1 MGKNLKRKRRQERQF
16 GSAEIIEFQHSKF
29 DTERTLPPI
38 KALNSADYLSALR
51 KSPQVI
57 VLGPAGTGKTWIAAT
72 HAADL
77 LRNRRIDKIILTRP
91 NVPCGRSLGFFP
103 GSLEDKFAPWAQ
115 PVAQA
120 IKDRIGKAAYDIAMK
135 NGGIELVPFE
145 VMRGRSWSNA
155 FVLLDEA
162 QNCTPAEIKT
172 FLTRIGDDCTVVVN
186 GDVSQCDLT
195 ADGGLRLVID
205 MIRKQELPVPVIEFT
220 RADIVRSGVCAMWVN
235 AFEEAKL

>member
-1 MGKNLKRKRRQERQF
+1 MPEVGPQKPDIEDIVKGELWRDEGHLLVVVGDKNGIEIDNGTDPCNGASMPPDARRAAASQAQIAVFGPVCRRGSLAYALILKSTRRSWPLGKNLKRKRRQERQF

-38 KALNSADYLSALR
+38 KALNSTQADYLSALR

-103 GSLEDKFAPWAQ
+103 GSLEDKFAPWAV
-115 PVAQA
+115 PA
-120 IKDRIGKAAYDIAMK
+120 I
-135 NGGIELVPFE
+135 
-145 VMRGRSWSNA
+145 
-155 FVLLDEA
+155 
-162 QNCTPAEIKT
+162 
-172 FLTRIGDDCTVVVN
+172 
-186 GDVSQCDLT
+186 
-195 ADGGLRLVID
+195 
-205 MIRKQELPVPVIEFT
+205 
-220 RADIVRSGVCAMWVN
+220 
-235 AFEEAKL
+235 